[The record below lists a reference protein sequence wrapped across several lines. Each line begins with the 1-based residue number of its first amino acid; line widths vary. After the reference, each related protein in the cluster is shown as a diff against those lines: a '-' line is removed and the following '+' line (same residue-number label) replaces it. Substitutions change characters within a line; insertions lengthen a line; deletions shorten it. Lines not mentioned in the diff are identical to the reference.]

1 MAVLNDFNL
10 ESMKAGNSQMRIS
23 LLKTTLNWLSTHE
36 TTYTTNDL
44 ESCKEWKWIHCFT
57 I

>member
-1 MAVLNDFNL
+1 
-10 ESMKAGNSQMRIS
+10 MRIS